1 MMAKKLLLILNP
13 VAGRK
18 GIQKVVPQIV
28 RIFMNA
34 GYLVTTM
41 VTAEKGEA
49 GSFVRQFGGD
59 HELIVAAGGDGT
71 LNEVVSGLLAEK
83 LTVPVG
89 YIPCG
94 STNVFAEAHGISS
107 DMLAAAGAIA
117 QGGLREVDLG
127 SFGEQ
132 LFASTATFGA
142 FTWMAYIKD
151 QELKNHLGFGAYV
164 LDGAHDLSRLK
175 PWHVRITMN
184 GERFEDDYIF
194 GAISNTP
201 SLAGVLQYPQGL
213 VDMEDGRLEVLLI
226 RSPQSMTDWQKL
238 LRSIR
243 LRDYDASPLI
253 EIGQAESILV
263 ENPEGL
269 IWALDGESSGEFQ
282 TAQIS
287 VLNRALKLKA

>member
-142 FTWMAYIKD
+142 FTWMAYTTD